1 MSAEP
6 TSTQQ
11 PEPVTYCAQHPTVET
26 ELRCGRC
33 EKPICPRCL
42 VYTPGGTRCPD
53 CARLRR
59 PVMYELAPLDYA
71 KAVGAALVVA
81 AALGFAGAILL
92 RPGGGVP
99 FFGLMLALLAGA
111 GAGAAMAEAMTRV
124 TRGKRGRA
132 MQLVAAGGLVGAW
145 LLRLALAGALSFM
158 LGDLLGGI
166 ALAASIAAA
175 WQRLA

>member
-1 MSAEP
+1 MTVEP
-6 TSTQQ
+6 ASTA
-11 PEPVTYCAQHPTVET
+11 PEPVVYCARHPSVET
-26 ELRCGRC
+26 ALRCGRC
-33 EKPICPRCL
+33 DTPICPNCL

-71 KAVGAALVVA
+71 KAIGATLVVA
-81 AALGFAGAILL
+81 IGLGVAGAILL
-92 RPGGGVP
+92 RPGGGLP
-99 FFGLMLALLAGA
+99 FGFFLAILIGA
-111 GAGAAMAEAMTRV
+111 GAGAAMAEAITRI

-132 MQLVAAGGLVGAW
+132 MQLVAAGGLVAAW
-145 LLRLALAGALSFM
+145 LLRLALAGALAFM
-158 LGDLLGGI
+158 LGDVLGGI

>member
-1 MSAEP
+1 
-6 TSTQQ
+6 
-11 PEPVTYCAQHPTVET
+11 VTYCAQHPTVET

-71 KAVGAALVVA
+71 KAAGAALIVAVV
-81 AALGFAGAILL
+81 LGVAGTILL
-92 RPGGGVP
+92 RPGGGLP
-99 FFGLMLALLAGA
+99 FGFFLALLIGA
-111 GAGAAMAEAMTRV
+111 GAGALMAEAITRV

-132 MQLVAAGGLVGAW
+132 MQLVATLGLVAAW
-145 LLRLALAGALSFM
+145 LLRLALAGALAFL
-158 LGDLLGGI
+158 LGDVLGGI
-166 ALAASIAAA
+166 ALAASIVAA